1 MTNMGGPMNDLFVNV
16 NEMVS
21 LGLLVLLVYAQVNYH
36 MTTYM
41 KKIVEDSQTLRQNTQ
56 IMTKESNT
64 VIHSMRDNLMVESER
79 IKSLIELHEA
89 LKERLESIES
99 TFKQLAS
106 AESALLNENIAHL
119 RVVEAS
125 SWNKTTKAKIQKQID
140 DASRRNTLLENAAAW
155 QSVRK
160 EQSQ

>member
-1 MTNMGGPMNDLFVNV
+1 MNNRGGPMNDLFANV

-41 KKIVEDSQTLRQNTQ
+41 KKIVEDSQTLRQNTLM
-56 IMTKESNT
+56 MTKENNT

-89 LKERLESIES
+89 LQERLESLES

-106 AESALLNENIAHL
+106 AESALLNETISHL

-125 SWNKTTKAKIQKQID
+125 SWNKETKAKIQKQID
-140 DASRRNTLLENAAAW
+140 YASQRNTLLENAAAW
-155 QSVRK
+155 QSVPK
-160 EQSQ
+160 E

>member
-1 MTNMGGPMNDLFVNV
+1 MNNRGGPMNDLFANV

-41 KKIVEDSQTLRQNTQ
+41 KKIVEDSHTLRQNTH
-56 IMTKESNT
+56 IMTKENNT

-79 IKSLIELHEA
+79 IKSLIELHET
-89 LKERLESIES
+89 LQERLESIES

-106 AESALLNENIAHL
+106 AESALLNETISHL

-125 SWNKTTKAKIQKQID
+125 SWNKETKAKIQKQID
-140 DASRRNTLLENAAAW
+140 YASRRNTLLENAAAW
-155 QSVRK
+155 QAVPK
-160 EQSQ
+160 E

>member
-89 LKERLESIES
+89 LQERLESLES

-106 AESALLNENIAHL
+106 AESALLNETISHL

-125 SWNKTTKAKIQKQID
+125 SWNKETKAKIQKQID
-140 DASRRNTLLENAAAW
+140 YASRRNTLLENATAW
-155 QSVRK
+155 QIVPK
-160 EQSQ
+160 E